1 MTASWVG
8 KAQWS
13 TWEKNAV
20 VSNCQKN
27 VMLVPF
33 YVVFCHH
40 RKVSEYTV
48 NCHCICFFVFIWLHK
63 TSQCPHAYPPTTAE
77 TKKKGDMSIRTRQ
90 LDNRLW
96 WVTISFTSY
105 GWLGAVHSLP
115 GEQLAAECP
124 MKRMQTYWES
134 MPPHFCFEGGSI
146 KKEAGGHN
154 LIPDRYTSHQIMLS
168 KFLGTSL
175 L

>member
-1 MTASWVG
+1 MVQGRHSGDPVTASWVG
-8 KAQWS
+8 KAQWC

-20 VSNCQKN
+20 ESNCQKKKN

-33 YVVFCHH
+33 YIVFCHH

-48 NCHCICFFVFIWLHK
+48 DCRFFYIWLHK

-77 TKKKGDMSIRTRQ
+77 TKKKRDMSIRTGQ

-115 GEQLAAECP
+115 GEQLAAECT
-124 MKRMQTYWES
+124 MKRMQAHWES
-134 MPPHFCFEGGSI
+134 MPPHFCFKRGLHKKKGGRWS
-146 KKEAGGHN
+146 
-154 LIPDRYTSHQIMLS
+154 
-168 KFLGTSL
+168 
-175 L
+175 